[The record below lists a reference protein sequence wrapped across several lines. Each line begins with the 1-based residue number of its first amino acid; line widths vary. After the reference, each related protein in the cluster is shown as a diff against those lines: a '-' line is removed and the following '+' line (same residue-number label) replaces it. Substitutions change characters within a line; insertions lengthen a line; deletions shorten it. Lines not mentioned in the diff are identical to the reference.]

1 MSIHEAHKYHRTGWL
16 RAAVLGANDGI
27 VSTASLIVGVAAAQ
41 VDKNTILLSGLAGLV
56 AGAMSMAAGEYV
68 SVSSQSDTEK
78 ADLLLEKKSLKENPE
93 AEKQELAD
101 IYIQRGLTKKL
112 ASEVAEQ
119 MMANDSLAAHAR
131 DEIGIDEN
139 SKANPLQAAFT
150 SALTFTVGASLPL
163 LVTWVTPIQSLIF
176 FVSLLSILF
185 LATLGATSAYI
196 GGAPIIKAAIRVSF
210 WGVVAMIITAA
221 VGHLFGISI

>member
-1 MSIHEAHKYHRTGWL
+1 
-16 RAAVLGANDGI
+16 
-27 VSTASLIVGVAAAQ
+27 
-41 VDKNTILLSGLAGLV
+41 
-56 AGAMSMAAGEYV
+56 
-68 SVSSQSDTEK
+68 
-78 ADLLLEKKSLKENPE
+78 
-93 AEKQELAD
+93 
-101 IYIQRGLTKKL
+101 
-112 ASEVAEQ
+112 
-119 MMANDSLAAHAR
+119 MMANDALAAHAR

>member
-1 MSIHEAHKYHRTGWL
+1 
-16 RAAVLGANDGI
+16 
-27 VSTASLIVGVAAAQ
+27 
-41 VDKNTILLSGLAGLV
+41 
-56 AGAMSMAAGEYV
+56 V

-78 ADLLLEKKSLKENPE
+78 ADLLLEKKSLQENPA

-101 IYIQRGLTKKL
+101 IYIERGLTKEL
-112 ASEVAEQ
+112 ANEVAEQ
-119 MMANDSLAAHAR
+119 MMANDALAAHAR

-150 SALTFTVGASLPL
+150 SAFTFTVGASLPL

-176 FVSLLSILF
+176 FVSLLSIFF
-185 LATLGATSAYI
+185 LATLGATAAYV

-210 WGVVAMIITAA
+210 WGVIAMIITAA